1 MGLTFYSYG
10 RDSQLPMGLLLFARV
25 RTNNQY
31 SLEPSIH
38 PNTVDILLSTAK
50 KAVFIANQKILKMSP
65 LLEDSELGK
74 PSKMDA
80 LQNNS
85 QRSWNER
92 IIWQWGRSSLGAQT
106 AREFPSDLVKV
117 KKLVCPLHM
126 NCAKKTSAH
135 KSQCKSMRKGI
146 HLIQRV
152 FCKVTTV

>member
-74 PSKMDA
+74 TIKNGCLAKQFPKI
-80 LQNNS
+80 L
-85 QRSWNER
+85 ER
-92 IIWQWGRSSLGAQT
+92 KDYLAVGAQLPRCPNG
-106 AREFPSDLVKV
+106 ARLSFRFGQGE
-117 KKLVCPLHM
+117 
-126 NCAKKTSAH
+126 KTSLPR
-135 KSQCKSMRKGI
+135 C
-146 HLIQRV
+146 
-152 FCKVTTV
+152 T